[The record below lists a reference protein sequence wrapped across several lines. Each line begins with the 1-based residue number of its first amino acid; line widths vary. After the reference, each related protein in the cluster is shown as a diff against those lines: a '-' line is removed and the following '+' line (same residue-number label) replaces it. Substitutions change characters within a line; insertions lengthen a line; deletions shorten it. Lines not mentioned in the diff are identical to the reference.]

1 MPEPTSRWPIRSTL
15 YLGGRFDTAGC
26 DGFAAGVAGC
36 VAADGLA
43 SGVAAA
49 SCSPA
54 AVTCAAVGICPA
66 VFAAGEDCEEA
77 GCSCDEAAAGAVC
90 DGDEDDEEGAELLE
104 LLFWA
109 AAGRHRAAASSVER
123 LIVNTLVAGTS
134 RAQRTGTSHLD
145 GFDYPANSGSWELQ
159 SSAKRRISCEFVS
172 VGIRIDARPRA
183 WDSRFTPAT
192 ARSHPGAQA
201 PEAKQSCASGV
212 EQL

>member
-15 YLGGRFDTAGC
+15 YLGGRFEALAGA
-26 DGFAAGVAGC
+26 GFAGAAAGWVAVAGF
-36 VAADGLA
+36 A

-66 VFAAGEDCEEA
+66 VFAAGEDCEET

-90 DGDEDDEEGAELLE
+90 EGGEEGEEGAE

-192 ARSHPGAQA
+192 ARSHPGAQP